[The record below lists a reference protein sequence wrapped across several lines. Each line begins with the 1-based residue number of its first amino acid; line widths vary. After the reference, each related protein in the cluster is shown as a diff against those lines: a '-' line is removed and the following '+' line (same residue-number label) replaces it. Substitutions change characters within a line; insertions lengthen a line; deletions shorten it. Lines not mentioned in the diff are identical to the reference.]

1 MPTATRLSRLLRP
14 APSTPLNRP
23 VGVDASGAVLTF
35 RGFLA
40 AVGLWRDAVLKLPEE
55 RRRTAVLY
63 DEDAVKLA
71 PALFGLWAA
80 GVHVVLPGDLL
91 SGTLERLEAGGVELD
106 ETVLALE
113 AAGLAGGGRSARL
126 PGIEANAETLNTM
139 AVPPDLPL
147 LDDRAELL
155 SLLTSGSTGEAKPV
169 RKRLEQ
175 AFWEPEAI
183 DAGLPGGTDA
193 LGPVEVIG
201 TVSAQHIYGLLFR
214 VLWPLM
220 SGNALIAGPRR
231 HFPESLV
238 EALAAAKAR
247 GRRAVVV
254 AAPAHLKRFIHPE
267 LFSSVRDAVAVV
279 FSSTGPLDEAGAR
292 HAAAALGHFPFEV
305 LGSTETGGI
314 AWRRRTPSADG
325 TLSTPPW
332 RTVQGIT
339 AAVRTDA
346 GDVLSEGEGL
356 VTLSGRHL
364 ERAGWIDGSDRIRLD
379 PSGFTLLGRADRI
392 VKIEG
397 KRVSLP
403 EVEAAIE
410 KTGLVDRVRV
420 LPLPEATAEG
430 AREALAAVA
439 EPSPRCR
446 ELLFAEGKAALVRR
460 LRALLREGLP
470 AMALPRRWRFVDEL
484 PANAQ
489 GKTTARALTALFD
502 PRRPEWLVES
512 DEKTAK
518 GRRLALRFEASP
530 TLRWFEGH
538 FPGMPILPGVAQL
551 VLVER
556 ALREVLPGIEGLAPR
571 TVRQLKFRALTKP
584 GMKLRLV
591 IDLPE
596 EFADL
601 GGAVRFEWRSLEGGE
616 ETVQSSGAADWAAV
630 DPA

>member
-1 MPTATRLSRLLRP
+1 MLTATRLSRLLRP
-14 APSTPLNRP
+14 DDSTQLDRP
-23 VGVDASGAVLTF
+23 AGVDASGSVLTF

-40 AVGLWRDAVLKLPEE
+40 AVGLWRDAVLRLPEE

-91 SGTLERLEAGGVELD
+91 PGTLERLERGGVKLD
-106 ETVLALE
+106 ETVLTLE
-113 AAGLAGGGRSARL
+113 AAGLAGGEAAARL
-126 PGIEANAETLNTM
+126 PEIAADAETLNTLP
-139 AVPPDLPL
+139 VPTDLPL

-155 SLLTSGSTGEAKPV
+155 SLLTSGSTGEAKLV

-183 DAGLPGGTDA
+183 DAGLAGGTAA

-214 VLWPLM
+214 VFWPLM
-220 SGNALIAGPRR
+220 SDNAVIAGPRR

-247 GRRAVVV
+247 GRRAAVV
-254 AAPAHLKRFIHPE
+254 AAPAHLKRFTDPE
-267 LFSSVRDAVAVV
+267 LFSSVRDGVAVV

-292 HAAAALGHFPFEV
+292 HAAAALGHFPIEV

-332 RTVQGIT
+332 RTVEGIT

-346 GDVLSEGEGL
+346 GDVLTEGEGL

-364 ERAGWIDGSDRIRLD
+364 ERGGWIDGSDRIRLD
-379 PSGFTLLGRADRI
+379 ASGFTLLGRADRI

-403 EVEAAIE
+403 EVEAAVE
-410 KTGLVDRVRV
+410 KTGFVLRVRV
-420 LPLPEATAEG
+420 LPLPEPTVDG
-430 AREALAAVA
+430 TREALAAVA

-446 ELLFAEGKAALVRR
+446 ELLFTEGKAALVRR
-460 LRALLREGLP
+460 LRGILKESLP
-470 AMALPRRWRFVDEL
+470 AMAVPRRWRFVDEL

-502 PRRPEWLVES
+502 PRRPEWLVEG
-512 DEKTAK
+512 DEKTEK
-518 GRRLALRFEASP
+518 GRRLTLRFEASP
-530 TLRWFEGH
+530 TLKWFEGH
-538 FPGMPILPGVAQL
+538 FPCMPILPGVAQL
-551 VLVER
+551 LLVER
-556 ALREVLPGIEGLAPR
+556 ALREVVPEVEGLAPR

-596 EFADL
+596 GFAAA
-601 GGAVRFEWRSLEGGE
+601 GGTVRFEWRSLEGGE
-616 ETVQSSGAADWAAV
+616 ETVQSSGAADWTAV

>member
-1 MPTATRLSRLLRP
+1 MLTATHLSRLLRP
-14 APSTPLNRP
+14 DDSTQLDRP

-40 AVGLWRDAVLKLPEE
+40 AVGLWRDAVLGLPEE

-71 PALFGLWAA
+71 QALFGLWAA

-91 SGTLERLEAGGVELD
+91 PGTLERLERGGVKLG
-106 ETVLALE
+106 ETVLALQ
-113 AAGLAGGGRSARL
+113 AASLAGGEPAARL
-126 PGIEANAETLNTM
+126 PGIEADAETLNTLP
-139 AVPPDLPL
+139 VPPTLPL

-155 SLLTSGSTGEAKPV
+155 SLLTSGSTGEAKLV

-175 AFWEPEAI
+175 AFWEPESI
-183 DAGLPGGTDA
+183 DAGLDGGTAA

-220 SGNALIAGPRR
+220 SGNAVIAGPRR

-238 EALAAAKAR
+238 DALAGAKAR
-247 GRRAVVV
+247 GRRAAVV
-254 AAPAHLKRFIHPE
+254 AAPAHLKRFTEPE
-267 LFSSVRDAVAVV
+267 LFSSVRDAVVVV

-292 HAAAALGHFPFEV
+292 HAAAALGHFPIEV

-314 AWRRRTPSADG
+314 AWRRRTPAADG
-325 TLSTPPW
+325 ALTTPPW

-339 AAVRTDA
+339 AAVRTDS
-346 GDVLSEGEGL
+346 GDVLTEGEGL

-364 ERAGWIDGSDRIRLD
+364 ERDGWIDGSDRIRLD
-379 PSGFTLLGRADRI
+379 AAGFTLLGRADRV

-403 EVEAAIE
+403 EVEAAVE
-410 KTGLVDRVRV
+410 RTGMVGRVRV
-420 LPLPEATAEG
+420 LPLPEPTADG
-430 AREALAAVA
+430 TREALAAVA
-439 EPSPRCR
+439 EASPRCR
-446 ELLFAEGKAALVRR
+446 ELLFTEGKAALVRR
-460 LRALLREGLP
+460 LRGLLKKSLP

-489 GKTTARALTALFD
+489 GKTTARALAALFD
-502 PRRPEWLVES
+502 PRRPEWLVEG
-512 DEKTAK
+512 DEKTEN
-518 GRRLALRFEASP
+518 GRRLTLRFEASP

-551 VLVER
+551 LLVER
-556 ALREVLPGIEGLAPR
+556 GIREFVPEAEGLAPR
-571 TVRQLKFRALTKP
+571 AVKQLKFRALTKP

-596 EFADL
+596 GFAPA
-601 GGAVRFEWRSLEGGE
+601 GGTVRFEWRSLQGE
-616 ETVQSSGAADWAAV
+616 EEAVQSSGAADWAAV